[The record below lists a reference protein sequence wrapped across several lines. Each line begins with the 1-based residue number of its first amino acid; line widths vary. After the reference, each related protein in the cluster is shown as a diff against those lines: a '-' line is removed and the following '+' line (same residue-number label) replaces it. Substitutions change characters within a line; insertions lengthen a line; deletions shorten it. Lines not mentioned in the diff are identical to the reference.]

1 MLTYSVKF
9 ALEDYGT
16 KFNTPHEVLVYLVTE
31 HVNPVIALEAELFCI
46 DSDHGDRE
54 DFGKFSIFV
63 SDSDYFH
70 DND

>member
-1 MLTYSVKF
+1 MLRYTVKF

-16 KFNTPHEVLVYLVTE
+16 DFDSPPDVLVYLVTE
-31 HVNPVIALEAELFCI
+31 HVNPVTALEAELFCI

-63 SDSDYFH
+63 TDTDYLH
-70 DND
+70 D